1 MYSKQSLSPL
11 RAFGLFSP
19 GGSFPTSKSSTDATA
34 IRRLRRTLRVRRTG
48 LGERLGGRVRKEHL
62 VEKEVDLR
70 VHGVGWKHGRAGM
83 AGHAEALGGRL
94 DVGGRRETRIVRV
107 RNVVNALGILRERM
121 EHSTTRAVLEGCT
134 EGGFKERVVGGFKW
148 RVIWSFIWSARN
160 MGMVVCVE

>member
-1 MYSKQSLSPL
+1 M
-11 RAFGLFSP
+11 
-19 GGSFPTSKSSTDATA
+19 
-34 IRRLRRTLRVRRTG
+34 RRTG

-70 VHGVGWKHGRAGM
+70 VHGVGGKHGRAGM

-121 EHSTTRAVLEGCT
+121 EHSTTRAVPEGCT

-148 RVIWSFIWSARN
+148 RVIWSFIWRARN